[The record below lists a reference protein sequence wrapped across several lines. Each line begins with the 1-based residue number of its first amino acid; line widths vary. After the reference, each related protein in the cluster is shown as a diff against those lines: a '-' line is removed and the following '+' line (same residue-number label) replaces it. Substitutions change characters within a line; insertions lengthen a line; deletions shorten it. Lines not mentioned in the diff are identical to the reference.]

1 MADDLPLFQFLVP
14 PALAAGGAVVFD
26 RKYPYHVMVAGKV
39 VLKSRDVAK
48 ARCVAACVA
57 GQFWRTPVVPQY
69 PAFCVCDF
77 EREAWYRGGAA

>member
-1 MADDLPLFQFLVP
+1 MADDLPLFQFVVP
-14 PALAAGGAVVFD
+14 PGPVSGVFD
-26 RKYPYHVMVAGKV
+26 RKYPYHVMVAGAV

-57 GQFWRTPVVPQY
+57 GQFWRTPVVSQY

-77 EREAWYRGGAA
+77 ERETWYRNGVA